1 MRISITSLVF
11 SGLLVAGAHAQ
22 TAYPV
27 AGLTPDRRPEG
38 APVVKEFRKDQKW
51 FENFYR
57 GIDKPY
63 PPHID
68 ETSQGGWH
76 TPFNRPGM
84 TAPYDLR
91 RWRQSFDPPKA
102 RSKGRRA

>member
-11 SGLLVAGAHAQ
+11 FGALVAGAQAQ
-22 TAYPV
+22 TAYPI

-51 FENFYR
+51 FENFYH
-57 GIDKPY
+57 GVDKPY

-68 ETSQGGWH
+68 AASQGAWH

-84 TAPYDLR
+84 TAPYNLR
-91 RWRQSFDPPKA
+91 RWHQSFDQPKTRA
-102 RSKGRRA
+102 KGRKA